1 VGDGDDVRAAWALHA
16 RLVRRAL
23 ERGYY
28 QGWDLHPAQLP
39 TRYGA
44 TYTFFREAA
53 PKATERLGRYL
64 SRRSAGILDEPA
76 TARAMAGFLL
86 RGMDCGALDEDEVEF
101 DRPTL
106 EAL

>member
-1 VGDGDDVRAAWALHA
+1 
-16 RLVRRAL
+16 
-23 ERGYY
+23 
-28 QGWDLHPAQLP
+28 LP

-44 TYTFFREAA
+44 TYAFFREAA

-64 SRRSAGILDEPA
+64 SRQSAGILDEPA

-86 RGMDCGALDEDEVEF
+86 RGLDCGALDEDEVEF
-101 DRPTL
+101 DRSTL